1 MLSTS
6 NHTLQAQISSGVT
19 VTHFH
24 MYPAYARIF
33 KETFELKHL
42 PGFIS
47 NFIFNLIMNLGS

>member
-6 NHTLQAQISSGVT
+6 NHTWQPQISSGVT

-33 KETFELKHL
+33 KETLELKTSTW
-42 PGFIS
+42 IYQ
-47 NFIFNLIMNLGS
+47 